1 MKCNKKRVLL
11 SSIYFI
17 VITAILLPSCTKESI
32 QDKLLGYWVS
42 VEGKPD
48 VWIFRE
54 ANTYKV
60 AVSKRSG
67 ISRTLKPEVFL
78 LKEENG
84 NLFIDTGFRIGI
96 AYNEATDILTISAHG
111 DYYRAGKKQQSI
123 SKIQRK

>member
-1 MKCNKKRVLL
+1 M
-11 SSIYFI
+11 
-17 VITAILLPSCTKESI
+17 PSCTKEPI
-32 QDKLLGYWVS
+32 PDKLPGYWVS

-48 VWIFRE
+48 VWIYRE

-96 AYNEATDILTISAHG
+96 AYNEETDILTISAHG

-123 SKIQRK
+123 SKIQKK